1 LDNYQNYSIM
11 QRHIEILAYLN
22 IVLGAITTLVG
33 FILAFVVAGSG
44 MISGDETAMWVTSL
58 VGGGLGFFIAAMGAV
73 SILGGWG
80 LLKRQEWAR
89 ILIIIL
95 SILSLPGFP
104 IGTALGAYGLWVLF
118 SEEGRL
124 AFSAHGK
131 SQSI

>member
-1 LDNYQNYSIM
+1 M
-11 QRHIEILAYLN
+11 RKHIEILAYLN
-22 IVLGAITTLVG
+22 IILGAITAIGGL
-33 FILAFVVAGSG
+33 ILAFVVAGSG

-80 LLKRQEWAR
+80 LLKYQEWAR

-104 IGTALGAYGLWVLF
+104 IGTAIGVYGLWVLF
-118 SEEGRL
+118 SDEGRL
-124 AFSAHGK
+124 AFSTHTQGK
-131 SQSI
+131 RQSI

>member
-1 LDNYQNYSIM
+1 M
-11 QRHIEILAYLN
+11 RKHIEILAYLN
-22 IVLGAITTLVG
+22 IVLGAITLLVG
-33 FILAFVVAGSG
+33 FFLAFIVAGSG

-58 VGGGLGFFIAAMGAV
+58 VGGGLGFFIGAMGAV

-104 IGTALGAYGLWVLF
+104 IGTALGIYGLWVLF
-118 SEEGRL
+118 SEQIRPEFTAR
-124 AFSAHGK
+124 AHPK
-131 SQSI
+131 